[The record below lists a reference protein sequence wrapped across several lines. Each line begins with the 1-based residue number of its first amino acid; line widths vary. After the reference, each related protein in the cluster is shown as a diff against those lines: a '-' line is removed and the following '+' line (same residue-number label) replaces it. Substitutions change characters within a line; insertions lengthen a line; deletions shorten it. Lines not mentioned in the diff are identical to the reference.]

1 MLRFY
6 IQRLIYKVLCWFIPK
21 KAWRIRLGDKFGFG
35 DRLVSYKEVDI
46 YVPKAVL
53 DFMYTHAPTDIN
65 PFKHSYK
72 TQLQPTPLQEIL
84 ANKTSF
90 ASPPPNS
97 LEDLQAKA
105 KLAHTKVRHKGYFEL
120 DPDSSNPKSPRNPWA
135 YIRVKNEAHTLRA
148 SLYSILPAI
157 QRGVIGYN
165 DCDDG
170 SEEIILEFCAAFPS
184 FIPVKYPY
192 SVDIYEPQKEENKF
206 YAYSNYILSVIPK
219 NEWLIKIDVDHIY
232 HSQKLYKNFYLL
244 KNLYDAVVESMLNF
258 DVHDNKV
265 YVDGMSFHIQYDHMM
280 CLGHNVVFC
289 ETLAAWNGIDSR
301 VGSFELH
308 RIKNAKGRIVPELTN
323 WHFPFIKDSRK
334 IAVKNHKWLLPKE
347 WHSPEIGTMI
357 DPIMLDST
365 LIEEL
370 CKDFE

>member
-1 MLRFY
+1 MLTK
-6 IQRLIYKVLCWFIPK
+6 LLLP
-21 KAWRIRLGDKFGFG
+21 
-35 DRLVSYKEVDI
+35 
-46 YVPKAVL
+46 P
-53 DFMYTHAPTDIN
+53 
-65 PFKHSYK
+65 
-72 TQLQPTPLQEIL
+72 
-84 ANKTSF
+84 
-90 ASPPPNS
+90 PPPNS

-170 SEEIILEFCAAFPS
+170 SEEIILEFCTAFPS

-192 SVDIYEPQKEENKF
+192 SVDIYEPQKEENKL
-206 YAYSNYILSVIPK
+206 YAYYNYVLSVIPE
-219 NEWLIKIDVDHIY
+219 NEWFTKIDIDHIY
-232 HSQKLYKNFYLL
+232 HSQKLYKSLYLL
-244 KNLYDAVVESMLNF
+244 RKPWEVLIWNVLDF
-258 DVHDNKV
+258 DISDNKV
-265 YVDGMSFHIQYDHMM
+265 YVRDMKCRREYDHWV
-280 CLGHNVVFC
+280 CFRSRIHFR
-289 ETLAAWNGIDSR
+289 EAIAAWNGVDSR
-301 VGSFELH
+301 KGSFEVCLLPT
-308 RIKNAKGRIVPELTN
+308 IKRCILPELTN